1 MALGRFQ
8 VYGGSFNVSLESFC
22 LEEEQLLFSQS
33 KLDVGLD
40 LFDGLFW
47 REWVSRDNLDEKNG
61 NQGENGRIAELCY
74 DCR

>member
-22 LEEEQLLFSQS
+22 LEEEQLLFNQS

-40 LFDGLFW
+40 LFDGLG
-47 REWVSRDNLDEKNG
+47 NG
-61 NQGENGRIAELCY
+61 L
-74 DCR
+74 